1 MVLLFFRFFYSLML
15 SLEWP
20 QVLGL
25 DSRVMGGD
33 FHPERQQRAEAGE
46 VLSLQHVEWELAVGR
61 VSVCP
66 AAVAYVSLKEGEG
79 PDLGTQ
85 SEELCSE

>member
-1 MVLLFFRFFYSLML
+1 
-15 SLEWP
+15 
-20 QVLGL
+20 
-25 DSRVMGGD
+25 MGGD

>member
-1 MVLLFFRFFYSLML
+1 ML
-15 SLEWP
+15 SLERP

-33 FHPERQQRAEAGE
+33 FHPERQLRAEARE
-46 VLSLQHVEWELAVGR
+46 ALSLQRVEWELAVGR

-66 AAVAYVSLKEGEG
+66 AAVACVSLREGQG

-85 SEELCSE
+85 SEELSSE